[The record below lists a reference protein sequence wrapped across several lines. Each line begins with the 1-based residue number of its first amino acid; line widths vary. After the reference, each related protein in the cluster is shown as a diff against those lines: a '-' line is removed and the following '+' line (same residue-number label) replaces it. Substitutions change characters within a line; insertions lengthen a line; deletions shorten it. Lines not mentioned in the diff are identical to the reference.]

1 MELFEASNTVGG
13 QFVSAAYPPY
23 KGDYTGYIAWL
34 YREIQKYDNITLHL
48 NTRLTAEM
56 VQQAKPDKV
65 IVATG
70 AKPFIPKVPGID
82 NPKVITVEEAL
93 LGKKDVG
100 MNVLIAGGGMSG
112 TETAAFFGMQCK
124 SRVTIIEMR
133 DDIALE
139 MEAGIRD
146 DLRTVLRHLFVD
158 VKCNTAL
165 AGVTDEGA
173 LLKQGDDIKL
183 FPCDTIILSIGV
195 RADNKLAE
203 ELKDTGVE
211 VVTVGDAVKA
221 RQITEASREGFIAG
235 LNV

>member
-1 MELFEASNTVGG
+1 
-13 QFVSAAYPPY
+13 
-23 KGDYTGYIAWL
+23 
-34 YREIQKYDNITLHL
+34 
-48 NTRLTAEM
+48 
-56 VQQAKPDKV
+56 
-65 IVATG
+65 
-70 AKPFIPKVPGID
+70 
-82 NPKVITVEEAL
+82 
-93 LGKKDVG
+93 
-100 MNVLIAGGGMSG
+100 
-112 TETAAFFGMQCK
+112 
-124 SRVTIIEMR
+124 
-133 DDIALE
+133 

-158 VKCNTAL
+158 VKCNTSL

-221 RQITEASREGFIAG
+221 RQITEASREGFVAG
-235 LNV
+235 LNA